1 MRGVRTKTSLRLL
14 PPGEERGEGTMT
26 RRTVF
31 ACALFALTFLLAAAP
46 AKKDSADLLV
56 VNGRIVT
63 MDEKFSLFDPG
74 ALAVKDGKIL
84 AVGPSAEV
92 SGRYTARATYDA
104 KRNIILPGLV
114 NTHTHAA
121 MTLLRG
127 IADDLPLDRWLTEHI
142 FPAEGKN
149 VSPEFVYD
157 GTLLAALETIEGGTT
172 TFADM
177 YYFESDAAR
186 AVEKA
191 GLRAV
196 LGETFIDFPVP
207 AHKDLPST
215 LAFMRE
221 YVKRWKGHPRIT
233 PAAAPHSTYTC
244 SKETLLAARD
254 FALSEGIPILI
265 HLRET
270 KKELADSRNASP
282 ESPVLHL
289 ASIGFFD
296 PSAQGLRVPIV
307 AAHGVWMDEKDRA
320 LVKQYGVAL
329 SHNPESN
336 MKLGSGIADVT
347 AWQREGLVWGLGT
360 DGVAGS
366 NNDLSMFEVM
376 DFAGK
381 LAKVSRDDPTVLP
394 ARELVAAATR
404 GGARAL
410 GMGDRIGSLEKGR
423 QADLIVIDIHNAHI
437 VPSADPYSVI
447 VYSAK
452 SSDVTDVWVDGK
464 RLLQARR
471 PTTLEAGPIQEKART
486 WRRRVEASLAGGK

>member
-1 MRGVRTKTSLRLL
+1 LRPSVCTVLL
-14 PPGEERGEGTMT
+14 
-26 RRTVF
+26 
-31 ACALFALTFLLAAAP
+31 LLAASALGAASP
-46 AKKDSADLLV
+46 SNKEAADLLV
-56 VNGRIVT
+56 VNARVVT
-63 MDEKFSLFDPG
+63 MDRKFSLFDPG

-84 AVGPSAEV
+84 AVGPSADL
-92 SGRYTARATYDA
+92 SKRFLARATFDA
-104 KRNIILPGLV
+104 RGGIVLPGLV

-121 MTLLRG
+121 MTILRG
-127 IADDLPLDRWLTEHI
+127 IADDLPLDKWLTEHI
-142 FPAEGKN
+142 FPAEAKN
-149 VSPEFVYD
+149 VSPEYVYD
-157 GTLLAALETIEGGTT
+157 GTLLAALEMIEGGTT

-177 YYFESDAAR
+177 YYFEPDAAR

-215 LAFMRE
+215 LALMKEF
-221 YVKRWKGHPRIT
+221 VKRWKGHPRIT

-296 PSAQGLRVPIV
+296 PSPEGRRVPIV
-307 AAHGVWMDEKDRA
+307 AAHGVWFDEKDRA
-320 LVKQYGVAL
+320 LIKQYGVAV

-347 AWQREGLVWGLGT
+347 AWQKEGLLWGLGT
-360 DGVAGS
+360 DGPAGS
-366 NNDLSMFEVM
+366 NNDLDMFEAM

-381 LAKVSRDDPTVLP
+381 LAKVSREDPTVLP
-394 ARELVAAATR
+394 ARTLVEAATL
-404 GGARAL
+404 GGARVL
-410 GMGDRIGSLEKGR
+410 GLSEKIGSLEPGK
-423 QADLIVIDIHNAHI
+423 QADFIALDVHNAH
-437 VPSADPYSVI
+437 VEPFDDLYSTL

-452 SSDVTDVWVDGK
+452 ASDVTDVWVDGK
-464 RLLQARR
+464 RLLRQRR
-471 PTTLEAGPIQEKART
+471 PVTLEEGIILEKARH
-486 WRRRVEASLAGGK
+486 WRERVRESLAR

>member
-1 MRGVRTKTSLRLL
+1 M
-14 PPGEERGEGTMT
+14 
-26 RRTVF
+26 
-31 ACALFALTFLLAAAP
+31 
-46 AKKDSADLLV
+46 
-56 VNGRIVT
+56 
-63 MDEKFSLFDPG
+63 
-74 ALAVKDGKIL
+74 
-84 AVGPSAEV
+84 
-92 SGRYTARATYDA
+92 
-104 KRNIILPGLV
+104 PGLV

-127 IADDLPLDRWLTEHI
+127 IADDLPLEKWLTEHI
-142 FPAEGKN
+142 FPAERKN

-157 GTLLAALETIEGGTT
+157 GTLLAALEMIEGGTT

-186 AVEKA
+186 AVDRA

-207 AHKDLPST
+207 DHKDLPAT
-215 LAFMRE
+215 LAFMAD

-233 PAAAPHSTYTC
+233 PAVAPHSTYTC

-254 FALSEGIPILI
+254 FALAEGIPILI

-270 KKELADSRNASP
+270 KTELAEPKGNAGK
-282 ESPVLHL
+282 SPVLHL

-296 PSAQGLRVPIV
+296 PSANGTRVPIV
-307 AAHGVWMDEKDRA
+307 AAHGVWLDERDRG
-320 LVKQYGVAL
+320 LVKQYGVSL

-360 DGVAGS
+360 DGAAGS
-366 NNDLSMFEVM
+366 NNDLNMFEAM

-381 LAKVSRDDPTVLP
+381 LAKVSKEDPTVLP
-394 ARELVAAATR
+394 ARVLVAAATR

-410 GMGDRIGSLEKGR
+410 GLAGKIGSLEPGK
-423 QADLIVIDIHNAHI
+423 QADFIVVNVRNAH
-437 VPSADPYSVI
+437 VEPFEDLYSAI

-464 RLLQARR
+464 PLLRHR
-471 PTTLEAGPIQEKART
+471 HPTTLEEGGILENARR
-486 WRRRVEASLAGGK
+486 WRERVRQSLAR

>member
-1 MRGVRTKTSLRLL
+1 MINARVL
-14 PPGEERGEGTMT
+14 
-26 RRTVF
+26 
-31 ACALFALTFLLAAAP
+31 
-46 AKKDSADLLV
+46 
-56 VNGRIVT
+56 T
-63 MDEKFSLFDPG
+63 MDDGFSLFDPG
-74 ALAVKDGKIL
+74 ALAVKDGKVL
-84 AVGPSAEV
+84 AVGPSADL
-92 SGRYTARATYDA
+92 SKRYAPRASFDARG
-104 KRNIILPGLV
+104 NIVMPGLV

-127 IADDLPLDRWLTEHI
+127 IADDLPLEKWLTEHI

-157 GTLLAALETIEGGTT
+157 GTLLAALEMIEGGTT

-177 YYFESDAAR
+177 YYFEADAAR
-186 AVEKA
+186 AVDKA

-207 AHKDLPST
+207 DHKDLPAT
-215 LAFMRE
+215 LAFMAD
-221 YVKRWKGHPRIT
+221 YVQRWRGHPRIT

-254 FALSEGIPILI
+254 FALSHGIPILI
-265 HLRET
+265 HARET

-289 ASIGFFD
+289 AAIGFFD
-296 PSAQGLRVPIV
+296 PSERGLRVPIV
-307 AAHGVWMDEKDRA
+307 AAHGVWMDERDLA

-360 DGVAGS
+360 DGPAGS
-366 NNDLSMFEVM
+366 NNDLNMFEAM

-381 LAKVSRDDPTVLP
+381 LAKVSREDPTVLP
-394 ARELVAAATR
+394 ARVLVAAATR
-404 GGARAL
+404 GGAQAL
-410 GMGDRIGSLEKGR
+410 GLAARVGSLEPGK
-423 QADLIVIDIHNAHI
+423 QADFFAVDVHNPH
-437 VPSADPYSVI
+437 VEPFEDLYSAL

-452 SSDVTDVWVDGK
+452 ASDVTDVWVDGK
-464 RLLQARR
+464 PLLRHRR
-471 PTTLEAGPIQEKART
+471 PTTLEEAGILEKARR
-486 WRRRVEASLAGGK
+486 WRESVRRSLAR

>member
-1 MRGVRTKTSLRLL
+1 MRRGLL
-14 PPGEERGEGTMT
+14 L
-26 RRTVF
+26 
-31 ACALFALTFLLAAAP
+31 AIAAAALIAAAP
-46 AKKDSADLLV
+46 AKKEQADLLV
-56 VNGRIVT
+56 VNARVVT

-74 ALAVKDGKIL
+74 AVAVKDGKIL
-84 AVGPSAEV
+84 AVGPSAEI
-92 SGRYTARATYDA
+92 SKRFSARATEDA
-104 KRNIILPGLV
+104 RGSIVMPGLV

-127 IADDLPLDRWLTEHI
+127 IADDLTLEKWLTEHI

-157 GTLLAALETIEGGTT
+157 GTLLAALEMIEGGTT
-172 TFADM
+172 TFADG

-186 AVEKA
+186 AVDKA

-207 AHKDLPST
+207 DHKDLPAT
-215 LAFMRE
+215 LAFMADF
-221 YVKRWKGHPRIT
+221 VKRWKGHPRIT
-233 PAAAPHSTYTC
+233 PAVAPHSTYTC

-270 KKELADSRNASP
+270 KKELAEPKGVAG

-296 PSAQGLRVPIV
+296 PSARGLRVPIV
-307 AAHGVWMDEKDRA
+307 AAHGVWLDEKDRA
-320 LVKQYGVAL
+320 LLKQYGVAVA
-329 SHNPESN
+329 HNPESN

-347 AWQREGLVWGLGT
+347 AWEKEGLSWGLGT
-360 DGVAGS
+360 DGPAGS
-366 NNDLSMFEVM
+366 NNDLNMFEAM

-381 LAKVSRDDPTVLP
+381 LAKVSREDPTVLP
-394 ARELVAAATR
+394 ARVLVAAATR
-404 GGARAL
+404 GGAQAL
-410 GMGDRIGSLEKGR
+410 GLAAKIGSLEPGK
-423 QADLIVIDIHNAHI
+423 QADFIVVNVQNAH
-437 VPSADPYSVI
+437 VEPFEDPYSAL

-452 SSDVTDVWVDGK
+452 ASDVTDVWVDG
-464 RLLQARR
+464 RPLLRHRR
-471 PTTLEAGPIQEKART
+471 PATLEEAGILEKARR
-486 WRRRVEASLAGGK
+486 WRERVRQSLAH